1 MLKIK
6 LYEHDVH
13 RNETTFR
20 PFLMAQD
27 LFRDVGIEFT
37 NSDTYDYA
45 FVGQASII
53 DKKKSLEESIEKGV
67 DFCSKIT
74 GDYIIVDGQDSTSL
88 IGTIDVFRES
98 KAVLFLKNS
107 YLKDF
112 DLYRQGWVNGR
123 MYWGDGEYSVPD
135 IHELEPKMKLTGCN
149 WLSTMGVQW
158 YDYNNYKKY
167 DVSCMFGYPSQTK
180 NYEDNLCQTDF
191 YDKHRR
197 DLLDIISKRYNF
209 VGLEDGK
216 KVDVNEYFQKMYDS
230 KIVMSPFGYGEM
242 NPRDVQSA
250 MLGSVLIE
258 PDMSYI
264 LSKPFVYEDNETYI
278 SVNYDWSDLEEKI
291 DYVLSDYENI
301 RDRLVQ
307 NFREKFISIYDKKNL
322 VLHFYDTLKEING
335 VTCE

>member
-1 MLKIK
+1 
-6 LYEHDVH
+6 
-13 RNETTFR
+13 
-20 PFLMAQD
+20 
-27 LFRDVGIEFT
+27 
-37 NSDTYDYA
+37 
-45 FVGQASII
+45 
-53 DKKKSLEESIEKGV
+53 
-67 DFCSKIT
+67 
-74 GDYIIVDGQDSTSL
+74 
-88 IGTIDVFRES
+88 
-98 KAVLFLKNS
+98 
-107 YLKDF
+107 
-112 DLYRQGWVNGR
+112 
-123 MYWGDGEYSVPD
+123 
-135 IHELEPKMKLTGCN
+135 
-149 WLSTMGVQW
+149 
-158 YDYNNYKKY
+158 
-167 DVSCMFGYPSQTK
+167 
-180 NYEDNLCQTDF
+180 
-191 YDKHRR
+191 
-197 DLLDIISKRYNF
+197 
-209 VGLEDGK
+209 
-216 KVDVNEYFQKMYDS
+216 MYDS